1 MELVREVNGRRG
13 RSSWALYRLSCLAEE
28 ARVLCGFGDGRWR
41 GVGLGRVYCQRK
53 KKAPRWGQGV
63 SEEEEEAAYRFGARR
78 CWAVGCFGGW
88 ADLVPLDSFLFSN
101 FLFLFFS
108 DFLICFI

>member
-1 MELVREVNGRRG
+1 MVERCRA
-13 RSSWALYRLSCLAEE
+13 RSGLLPEE
-28 ARVLCGFGDGRWR
+28 EEDAD
-41 GVGLGRVYCQRK
+41 
-53 KKAPRWGQGV
+53 RWGQGV
-63 SEEEEEAAYRFGARR
+63 SEEEEEAAYWFGAVR

-88 ADLVPLDSFLFSN
+88 TDLVPLDSFLFSY